1 MQTRFEAYIR
11 DDALMSSG
19 FSPGMVA
26 SGCHKGAGLCLV
38 LRGLHPGELQAALNI
53 KYIML

>member
-1 MQTRFEAYIR
+1 MRTRFEAYIR

-19 FSPGMVA
+19 FSPGMVT
-26 SGCHKGAGLCLV
+26 SGCHKGVSLYLV
-38 LRGLHPGELQAALNI
+38 LRGLRPGELQADLNI